1 MYTKRF
7 LILLE
12 KITKVT
18 SDSGA
23 TTLYFNRKNL
33 QVFSATK
40 QSQLK
45 CKKCMLVST
54 IILLFA
60 GIRTIEAK
68 LKNDEQF
75 PFCYVIL
82 LGTTINYLGSITSV
96 FYAEDSAYAFSQL
109 YRYAMHFS
117 RKEGTF

>member
-40 QSQLK
+40 QSELK

-68 LKNDEQF
+68 LRNDEEF

-96 FYAEDSAYAFSQL
+96 FYAEESAYALNQL
-109 YRYAMHFS
+109 YGYAMHFS